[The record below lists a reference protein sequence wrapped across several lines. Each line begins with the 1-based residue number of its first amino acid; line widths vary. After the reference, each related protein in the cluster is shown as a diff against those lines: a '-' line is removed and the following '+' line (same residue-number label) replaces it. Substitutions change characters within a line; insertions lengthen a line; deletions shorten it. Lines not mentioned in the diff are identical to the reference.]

1 MKLAKD
7 YSTKVL
13 VHRVLPE
20 IVNLN
25 GNNVEID
32 PVEDPT
38 LVGNVEF
45 KIEGANSVGQT
56 PTFQVSQSITTDT
69 DYPWVQI
76 NSNAHRVDSIE
87 ITNDDTTPDTVWMC
101 NAISFQITETED
113 DR

>member
-1 MKLAKD
+1 
-7 YSTKVL
+7 

-25 GNNVEID
+25 DNNVEID

-38 LVGNVEF
+38 LVGNVKF

-56 PTFQVSQSITTDT
+56 PIFQVSQALTTNT
-69 DYPWVQI
+69 NYPWVQI

-87 ITNDDTTPDTVWMC
+87 FTNDLTTPDTVWMC
-101 NAISFQITETED
+101 TAVTFQCTETED

>member
-1 MKLAKD
+1 
-7 YSTKVL
+7 
-13 VHRVLPE
+13 
-20 IVNLN
+20 LN

-32 PVEDPT
+32 PTVNPE

-45 KIEGANSVGQT
+45 KIEGANSVGQQ
-56 PTFQVSQSITTDT
+56 PIFQVSQALTTDT

-76 NSNAHRVDSIE
+76 NSNAHRVDTIE

-101 NAISFQITETED
+101 TSLSFQVSETED